1 MILLLPYL
9 TASALLIWNCH
20 ERGIACNMSTERS
33 VALAWAASA
42 IGMAVAFGTHFLLLV
57 LLTLLVSAEAPDTLG
72 PVWKGVGYAV
82 GIYAQHRAGLRLI
95 PPARSR

>member
-1 MILLLPYL
+1 MIVLLPYL

-20 ERGIACNMSTERS
+20 ERGRAARMSSERS
-33 VALAWAASA
+33 IALAWAASA
-42 IGMAVAFGTHFLLLV
+42 VGMAAAFGTQAILLT
-57 LLTLLVSAEAPDTLG
+57 LLTLLVSADLPNALEA
-72 PVWKGVGYAV
+72 VWKGVGYAV